1 MRAARI
7 DRYGGPEV
15 LGVVDDAPVPEP
27 APGQVRVE
35 VHASSIN
42 PADVTSLDAGA
53 GAEGA
58 TLPGDAFMCRNDG
71 GPKAF
76 MGAAP
81 PEGDQVHRYFFV
93 VHAVTQESLGVD
105 DSVSNAVLS
114 FNLVFNTAGRAIITG
129 TYQH

>member
-1 MRAARI
+1 M
-7 DRYGGPEV
+7 
-15 LGVVDDAPVPEP
+15 
-27 APGQVRVE
+27 
-35 VHASSIN
+35 
-42 PADVTSLDAGA
+42 TSLDAGA

-58 TLPGDAFMCRNDG
+58 TLPGNAFMLVNDG
-71 GPKAF
+71 GVRGF

>member
-1 MRAARI
+1 ML
-7 DRYGGPEV
+7 V
-15 LGVVDDAPVPEP
+15 
-27 APGQVRVE
+27 
-35 VHASSIN
+35 N
-42 PADVTSLDAGA
+42 DAG
-53 GAEGA
+53 
-58 TLPGDAFMCRNDG
+58 TRAFT
-71 GPKAF
+71 
-76 MGAAP
+76 GAAP